1 MLGGA
6 ALLWGRGLWGGG
18 CECGG
23 PGAADFLCDLLGEC
37 IRLSAV
43 GPKLGVRE
51 EIREAVIDGVLAIDW
66 VAELPRGLR
75 W

>member
-1 MLGGA
+1 MEAVSAGDLGQ
-6 ALLWGRGLWGGG
+6 LTS
-18 CECGG
+18 
-23 PGAADFLCDLLGEC
+23 LCDLLGEC